1 MAMGQPG
8 MKKVTLT
15 FDNGPDPS
23 GTTALVLDELAQ
35 RGILA
40 TFFVI
45 GRQLARHGAR
55 DLAERARDQGRWIGN
70 HTLTHSIMFGD
81 SDDASLADREIGET
95 QALIGDLAHPNR
107 LFRPYGGGGV
117 ISKRLLTASAV
128 SYLVSGGYTCV
139 LWTSVP
145 RDWEADAA
153 WVDRCLAD
161 IEGQEWTVVV
171 AHDLPTGGMAYLPAL
186 LDRIEA
192 MGAEFVQEF
201 PHGCVPIL
209 RGVVEA
215 DLSPIVQQ
223 ARTST
228 P

>member
-1 MAMGQPG
+1 
-8 MKKVTLT
+8 MKKVTLS

-23 GTTALVLDELAQ
+23 GTTAFVLDELAG

-40 TFFVI
+40 SFFVV
-45 GRQLARHGAR
+45 GRKLARPGAR
-55 DLAERARDQGRWIGN
+55 DLAERARDQGHWIGN

-81 SDDASLADREIGET
+81 SDDASLAGREIGET
-95 QALIGDLAHPNR
+95 QDLIGELAHPDR

-117 ISKRLLTASAV
+117 ISQRLLNASAV
-128 SYLVSGGYTCV
+128 SYLEDGGYTCV

-161 IEGQEWTVVV
+161 IEVQDWTVVV
-171 AHDLPTGGMAYLPAL
+171 AHDLPSGGMAYLPAL

-192 MGAEFVQEF
+192 MGAEIVQDF
-201 PHGCVPIL
+201 PPACVPIR

-215 DLSPIVQQ
+215 DLSRIVQP
-223 ARTST
+223 AST
-228 P
+228 PAA

>member
-1 MAMGQPG
+1 
-8 MKKVTLT
+8 MKRVTLT
-15 FDNGPDPS
+15 FDNGPDPR
-23 GTTALVLDELAQ
+23 GVTAFVLDVLAQ
-35 RGILA
+35 HAIQA
-40 TFFVI
+40 SFFVT
-45 GRQLARHGAR
+45 GRQLVRSGAR
-55 DLAERARDQGRWIGN
+55 ALAERARDEGHWIGN
-70 HTLTHSIMFGD
+70 HTLTHSVMFGD
-81 SDDASLADREIGET
+81 SDDASLAAREIGET
-95 QALIGDLAHPNR
+95 QALMGDLAHPDR

-117 ISKRLLTASAV
+117 ISKRLLSASAV
-128 SYLVSGGYTCV
+128 SYLVDGGYTCA

-171 AHDLPTGGMAYLPAL
+171 AHDLPTGGMAFLPTL

-201 PHGCVPIL
+201 PRACLPIR

-223 ARTST
+223 ASVATA
-228 P
+228 

>member
-1 MAMGQPG
+1 V
-8 MKKVTLT
+8 KRVTLT
-15 FDNGPDPS
+15 FDNGPDPN
-23 GTTALVLDELAQ
+23 GTTAFVLDVLAQ
-35 RGILA
+35 YAIQA
-40 TFFVI
+40 SFFVT
-45 GRQLARHGAR
+45 GRQLVRPGAR
-55 DLAERARDQGRWIGN
+55 ALAERGRDEGHWIGN
-70 HTLTHSIMFGD
+70 HTLTHSVMFGD

-95 QALIGDLAHPNR
+95 QALIGDLAHPDR

-117 ISKRLLTASAV
+117 ISRRLLNASAV

-171 AHDLPTGGMAYLPAL
+171 AHDLPTGGMAFLPAL
-186 LDRIEA
+186 LDRIVA
-192 MGAEFVQEF
+192 TGAEFVQAF
-201 PHGCVPIL
+201 PHACAPIR

-215 DLSPIVQQ
+215 DLSPIVRQ
-223 ARTST
+223 ASMAGAPRNL
-228 P
+228 

>member
-1 MAMGQPG
+1 

-15 FDNGPDPS
+15 FDNGPDPR
-23 GTTALVLDELAQ
+23 GTTAFVLDELAR

-40 TFFVI
+40 SFFVT
-45 GRQLARHGAR
+45 GRQLARPGAR
-55 DLAERARDQGRWIGN
+55 DLAE
-70 HTLTHSIMFGD
+70 
-81 SDDASLADREIGET
+81 REIGET
-95 QALIGDLAHPNR
+95 QALIGDLVHPDR

-117 ISKRLLTASAV
+117 IGKRLLSASAV
-128 SYLVSGGYTCV
+128 SYLVDGCYTCV

-171 AHDLPTGGMAYLPAL
+171 AHDLPTGGMAYLPEL

-192 MGAEFVQEF
+192 MGAQFAQDF
-201 PHGCVPIL
+201 PRTCVPVR

-215 DLSPIVQQ
+215 DMSPIVSVASTRRP
-223 ARTST
+223 AR
-228 P
+228 PVRP

>member
-1 MAMGQPG
+1 
-8 MKKVTLT
+8 MKKVTLS
-15 FDNGPDPS
+15 FDNGPDAG
-23 GTTALVLDELAQ
+23 GTTAFVLDQLAE
-35 RGILA
+35 RRIPA
-40 TFFVI
+40 SFFVT
-45 GRQLARHGAR
+45 GRQLARPGAR
-55 DLAERARDQGRWIGN
+55 ALAERARDEGHWIGN

-81 SDDASLADREIGET
+81 CDDATLAAREIGET
-95 QALIGDLAHPNR
+95 QALIGDLAHRDR

-117 ISKRLLTASAV
+117 ISQRLLSDSAV
-128 SYLVSGGYTCV
+128 SYLVDGGYTCV

-161 IEGQEWTVVV
+161 IEDQEWTVVV
-171 AHDLPTGGMAYLPAL
+171 AHDRPNGGMPYLPML

-201 PHGCVPIL
+201 PEACVPIR

-215 DLSPIVQQ
+215 DLSPIVHG
-223 ARTST
+223 AG
-228 P
+228 